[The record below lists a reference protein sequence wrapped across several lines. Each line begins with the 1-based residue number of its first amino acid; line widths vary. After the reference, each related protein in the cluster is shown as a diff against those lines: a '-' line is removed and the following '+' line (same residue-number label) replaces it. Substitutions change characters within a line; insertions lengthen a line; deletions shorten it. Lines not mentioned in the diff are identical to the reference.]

1 MPENYVLLRK
11 ITLTSTTASITFSGI
26 PSSGYTDLKFVTSA
40 RSDAA
45 TLATGGLVAF
55 NGITANFSTR
65 YMYGTGSSV
74 VQATGGREFGSMPGA
89 SATANT
95 FSSSEAIIPNYLLSN
110 VKGYS
115 VNTVTETNGAE
126 IYAYLFAGVWAD
138 TAAINSITY
147 SPASGSFVAGSSFCL
162 YGLAAVGTTP
172 AIAPFATG
180 GDTVTTD
187 GTYWI
192 HTFLSSGTFTPKK
205 SLNCDY
211 LVVAGGGG
219 GGNSNTDGVGGGGG
233 GAGGLRSTVTA
244 TGGGGSL
251 ESPLSLLAQGYAV
264 TIGAGGAALANGSNS
279 VFSTITSTG
288 GGAGAYNG
296 QAGSNGGSGG
306 GGGAGGDTRAGGT
319 GTSNQGFAGGTNNA
333 GSPQT
338 AGGGG
343 GAGAIGGAGGSS
355 NVRTGGNGV
364 ATSIS
369 GSSVTYAGGGGGGGN
384 NPNGVGSS
392 AAGGTGGG
400 GASSAYGTG
409 VLSGV
414 AGTANLG
421 AGGGAAL
428 FQSGLGL
435 PNPALGGAGGSG
447 IVIVR
452 YPIA

>member
-192 HTFLSSGTFTPKK
+192 HTFLSSGTFTPAKN
-205 SLNCDY
+205 LTCDY
-211 LVVAGGGG
+211 LVVAGAGAGGG
-219 GGNSNTDGVGGGGG
+219 HVGGGG

-244 TGGGGSL
+244 SGGSPGTA
-251 ESPLSLLAQGYAV
+251 ETPALSVTAQNYAV
-264 TIGAGGAALANGSNS
+264 IVGAGGSAGTNTRGSNGSNS
-279 VFSTITSTG
+279 IFSTITSLGGGGGGTNQNSLFNGLTGGSG
-288 GGAGAYNG
+288 GGAGGTGAQGNG
-296 QAGSNGGSGG
+296 TGGSGTANQGFAGGNQSLNLSGAAGGGGAGVAGVSGSNTNISGNGGDGRQVAITGSSVFYAG
-306 GGGAGGDTRAGGT
+306 GGGAGGYGNPVPSGT
-319 GTSNQGFAGGTNNA
+319 
-333 GSPQT
+333 
-338 AGGGG
+338 
-343 GAGAIGGAGGSS
+343 GGAGG
-355 NVRTGGNGV
+355 G
-364 ATSIS
+364 AS
-369 GSSVTYAGGGGGGGN
+369 GSTTPDVN
-384 NPNGVGSS
+384 
-392 AAGGTGGG
+392 
-400 GASSAYGTG
+400 
-409 VLSGV
+409 GV
-414 AGTANLG
+414 AGTANT
-421 AGGGAAL
+421 GGGG
-428 FQSGLGL
+428 SGGTSYFAG
-435 PNPALGGAGGSG
+435 NKNGGNGGSG
-447 IVIVR
+447 IVIIR